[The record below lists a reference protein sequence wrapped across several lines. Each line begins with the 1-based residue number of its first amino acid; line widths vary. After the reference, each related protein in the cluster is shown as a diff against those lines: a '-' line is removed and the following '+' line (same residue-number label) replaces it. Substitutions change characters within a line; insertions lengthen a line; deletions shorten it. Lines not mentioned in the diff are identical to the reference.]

1 MKILAPNVNL
11 SIDQFILS
19 LIEDK
24 SKTKIKKSMIIVS
37 NNELIIPS
45 PIIKNK
51 PIKGSKLIKKENGI
65 KIYKYPEN

>member
-1 MKILAPNVNL
+1 MKILAPNENL

>member
-51 PIKGSKLIKKENGI
+51 PIKGSKLIKKETGI

>member
-1 MKILAPNVNL
+1 MN
-11 SIDQFILS
+11 
-19 LIEDK
+19 
-24 SKTKIKKSMIIVS
+24 IVS

-51 PIKGSKLIKKENGI
+51 PIKGSKLIKKETGI

>member
-1 MKILAPNVNL
+1 MN
-11 SIDQFILS
+11 
-19 LIEDK
+19 
-24 SKTKIKKSMIIVS
+24 IVS
-37 NNELIIPS
+37 NNELVIHS

>member
-1 MKILAPNVNL
+1 MKILAPNENL
-11 SIDQFILS
+11 SKDQFILS

-24 SKTKIKKSMIIVS
+24 SKTKIKKSMNIVS

-45 PIIKNK
+45 PIIKNQ
-51 PIKGSKLIKKENGI
+51 PRKGSKLIKKENGI

>member
-1 MKILAPNVNL
+1 MKILSPNENL
-11 SIDQFILS
+11 SVDQFILS